1 MRDDALPINEGAWRS
16 DGSAAIVGWIRSPR
30 MQDTK
35 RKAYE
40 KPTLHRQGTLSRVTA
55 GANSGN
61 Q

>member
-1 MRDDALPINEGAWRS
+1 
-16 DGSAAIVGWIRSPR
+16 